1 MGELRCQID
10 IKEEDGILFK
20 RCIRK
25 LLDTTFILKEKDEKL
40 YYFVANESHRID
52 ISTYLKMIGLDV
64 LVDEKSS
71 LAMLVINEED
81 EETVGLKRAN
91 IITFT
96 NVQYHLLL
104 VLWEIYLEN
113 LGYDEGNFVEKGDLI
128 DKIKVYDVGVST
140 QELKAALKLFKKY
153 SFINYDEMEQ
163 GEEANIQL
171 YPSLQFGW
179 DIPQFKTV
187 VNEYLQM
194 DSLTDIQSD
203 NEETF
208 DEEEYHDS
216 IKEYTFD

>member
-163 GEEANIQL
+163 GEEAKIQL

>member
-1 MGELRCQID
+1 MSELRCQID

-20 RCIRK
+20 RCVRK

-163 GEEANIQL
+163 GEEAKIQL

-194 DSLTDIQSD
+194 DSLTGYQSD